1 MLSLHNLS
9 PKEGSKKKKKRLGR
23 GIGST
28 LGKTSGRGMKGQ
40 KSRSGASGFQRLGMR
55 KLMLATPK
63 LRGFN
68 SPHKKPEIVN
78 VGDLASAF
86 AKGEDVNP
94 DTLKKKN
101 LIATKK
107 NGVKILSDGDIAV
120 SLKVSGCKVSKA
132 AAEKITAAGGTVKA

>member
-1 MLSLHNLS
+1 MSLHNLS
-9 PKEGSKKKKKRLGR
+9 PKSGSKKTKKRLGR

-68 SPHKKPEIVN
+68 SPYNKPATVN
-78 VGDLASAF
+78 VGDLAAVF
-86 AKGEDVNP
+86 LKGELVSP
-94 DTLKKKN
+94 DTLKAKN

-107 NGVKILSDGDIAV
+107 NGVKILSDGEVTV

-132 AAEKITAAGGTVKA
+132 ASEKITAAGGTINA